1 MEVENMTIQAETPIA
16 VERGLSDPEI
26 VDKWVS
32 VARSLAPLVESE
44 VAQGTEDKLVTRK
57 VVQAWKDAG
66 LYKLLIPTRLGGEGL
81 DSASYLKVAEEVS
94 RQDASAG
101 WTFAIHSVGT
111 LFPGLLLPESSYRMI
126 IGDDADRIACGF
138 AFGKVPGTARPVD
151 GGYLVMSEPM
161 PFGSGTQHVDRVA
174 SMLYLLDSDGE
185 KVIGEDGNP
194 VVVNSY
200 IDPSNIEW
208 LHNWDPAGLQGTGSG
223 HYRVKEHVLEEQWLS
238 LAPGERISDP
248 VFGQGFLPLVHL
260 HHSSVALGVAKRAI
274 EEVAKSAKGRRRG
287 EIPALD
293 ENGVFQSDFV
303 RIDSLYQSARAL
315 LVSAYQQIWEAA
327 SQGRVTE
334 QHTARVQQ
342 ADHYAHRVLRDIVST
357 ASVWA
362 GSDAIPRDN
371 VFARLTRDTAIA
383 LNHLMLSPHQTANL
397 APVLLAE
404 AQTWSRAE

>member
-1 MEVENMTIQAETPIA
+1 MTIQAEAPVA
-16 VERGLSDPEI
+16 VERGLTDPEI
-26 VDKWVS
+26 TDHWVA

-66 LYKLLIPTRLGGEGL
+66 LYRLLVPTQLGGEGL
-81 DSASYLKVAEEVS
+81 DSASFLAVAEEVS

-101 WTFAIHSVGT
+101 WTFAIHTVGSM
-111 LFPGLLLPESSYRMI
+111 FPGLLLPESSYRMI
-126 IGDDADRIACGF
+126 VGENADRIACGF

-151 GGYLVMSEPM
+151 GGYLVESEPM

-174 SMLYLLDSDGE
+174 CKLFLLDRDGE
-185 KVIGEDGNP
+185 RVIGDDGAP
-194 VVVNSY
+194 TVVSAY
-200 IDPSNIEW
+200 IDPIDVQW
-208 LHNWDPAGLQGTGSG
+208 LHNWDPAGLHGTGSG
-223 HYRVKEHVLEEQWLS
+223 FYRVTEHVLEEQWLS
-238 LAPGERISDP
+238 LAPGERVSDP
-248 VFGQGFLPLVHL
+248 VFSQGFLPLVHL
-260 HHSSVALGVAKRAI
+260 HHSSVALGICKRAI

-287 EIPALD
+287 EVPALD

-315 LVSAYQQIWEAA
+315 LMSAYQQVWEAA
-327 SQGRVTE
+327 CVGQVSELQ
-334 QHTARVQQ
+334 TARVEQ

-371 VFARLTRDTAIA
+371 VFARLSRDTAVA
-383 LNHLMLSPHQTANL
+383 LNHLMLSPHQTANF
-397 APVLLAE
+397 APALLAD
-404 AQTWSRAE
+404 AQTVASNAL